1 MGKRKKVKESKS
13 EKEDQQLQ
21 SRIEGREL
29 EENQQFQY

>member
-13 EKEDQQLQ
+13 EKEDQQIQ

-29 EENQQFQY
+29 EENQKFQY

>member
-29 EENQQFQY
+29 EENQKFQY